1 MSYFN
6 QSAFKAP
13 KYLVTTHTSA
23 QITTSTIN
31 TYETILGSEISY
43 IPFENSSKVVYEIS
57 FYSQKTQNGGILF
70 QILDLEESTD
80 GGSSWSIIN
89 NKFKRNYGNSG
100 PTAQENRYYIHYR
113 YVLPAWSGERHLR
126 LRTATH
132 SASVNRSVELHQL
145 TEWGGASATDQFCNT
160 NLLVY
165 SI

>member
-13 KYLVTTHTSA
+13 KYLVTTHTSV
-23 QITTSTIN
+23 QSTTTAAN
-31 TYETILGSEISY
+31 TYETIIGSEISY
-43 IPFENSSKVVYEIS
+43 VPFENSSKVVYEIS
-57 FYSQKTQNGGILF
+57 FYSQKLNMIIF
-70 QILDLEESTD
+70 RILDLEESLD

-89 NKFKRNYGNSG
+89 NKFKKNYGNSG
-100 PTAQENRYYIHYR
+100 LATQSNRYYIHYR

-132 SASVNRSVELHQL
+132 STSADRSADLHQL
-145 TEWGGASATDQFCNT
+145 TEWDGASATDQFCNT